1 MGCSYLEASMAD
13 LMKLIKSFID
23 MMILA
28 SGYQST
34 GRPAHW
40 DSRNLKKS
48 FQWALFIE
56 NVLKDLMSAAEYRD
70 CVEELDA
77 ALTELTVSPYF
88 PQQGLA
94 PLSCVTL
101 CQAKDL
107 LLKRLIHTLPLRESH
122 LKAITLACVE
132 MDLSILKSMDSDFLD
147 IYLEKLMRIPS
158 EDEDPSESRNFMEVS
173 NGSSPDAVQTG
184 KDGNFVGGD
193 FSVSAAQQ
201 LGRRQVAASC
211 LSTAEAGLECIW
223 KTIEECMHGE
233 LGNTPGSEPARHP
246 ESFIAGEMAVESIVW
261 NCWRSRSLSYMLDKR
276 TVRLISGSNLMLSAP
291 DGQWTQL
298 FERLDVTAEAD
309 NLSETIE
316 FLLLGCAADRWSGA
330 IECLMSASYESLTIS
345 RIHQEVFSSPLAN
358 SLNLF
363 SKESLTNPKEKGVV
377 NYLELLL
384 SNQSNQLWKLSP
396 VLAAVAIPS
405 WSRLFRSYL
414 HELEN
419 QFRGN
424 SLAARGCSCKAD
436 GVEHRECEVAERMWC
451 LYILHAAS
459 GRAAVS

>member
-1 MGCSYLEASMAD
+1 MGWSYLEVSMAD
-13 LMKLIKSFID
+13 LMKLIRNFID

-28 SGYQST
+28 AGYQST

-40 DSRNLKKS
+40 DSHNIKKS

-56 NVLKDLMSAAEYRD
+56 N
-70 CVEELDA
+70 
-77 ALTELTVSPYF
+77 
-88 PQQGLA
+88 QGHA
-94 PLSCVTL
+94 PLSCGTL

-132 MDLSILKSMDSDFLD
+132 MDLSIHKSIDSDFLD

-158 EDEDPSESRNFMEVS
+158 EDKDPR
-173 NGSSPDAVQTG
+173 DC
-184 KDGNFVGGD
+184 NFVGGD

-223 KTIEECMHGE
+223 KTIEECMQNE
-233 LGNTPGSEPARHP
+233 LGNTPDSEPARHP
-246 ESFIAGEMAVESIVW
+246 TSLIAGEMPLESTVW

-276 TVRLISGSNLMLSAP
+276 TVRLISGANLMFSAP
-291 DGQWTQL
+291 DGQWTQM

-316 FLLLGCAADRWSGA
+316 LLLLGCAADRWSGA
-330 IECLMSASYESLTIS
+330 IECFMSASYESLTIS
-345 RIHQEVFSSPLAN
+345 RIHQEVFSSPLGNA
-358 SLNLF
+358 LNLF

-377 NYLELLL
+377 DYLELLL
-384 SNQSNQLWKLSP
+384 GNQSNQLWKLSP

-424 SLAARGCSCKAD
+424 SLAARLVDRSSLLGAAIAKLMVWNI
-436 GVEHRECEVAERMWC
+436 GNVYLFKFLITCEVAERMWC

-459 GRAAVS
+459 GRAVVS